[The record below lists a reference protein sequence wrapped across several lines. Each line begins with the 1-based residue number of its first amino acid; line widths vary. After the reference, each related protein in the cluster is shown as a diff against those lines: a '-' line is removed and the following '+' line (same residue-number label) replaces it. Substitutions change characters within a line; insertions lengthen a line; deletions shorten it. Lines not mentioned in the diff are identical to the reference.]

1 MCRVRGL
8 FPLPTPPSTRADEI
22 RELFQHL
29 TWQGRHLLARRLASL
44 DLTVP
49 QYHVLKMLDRLGP
62 SAKMSDVSD
71 ALQMPRS
78 SMTSI
83 TDRLVELGLAQR
95 ASHEWDRRVVM
106 ASITPKG
113 SALVRRI
120 EAANRETLRNALAG
134 RSEADIDHFAGMLRA
149 LVEGIE
155 RDMDEPA
162 APAPAGRL
170 EGAGERP
177 AGVVT

>member
-1 MCRVRGL
+1 M
-8 FPLPTPPSTRADEI
+8 PTPLDARVDEI

-29 TWQGRHLLARRLASL
+29 TWQGRHLLARRL
-44 DLTVP
+44 DPVGLTVP

-71 ALQMPRS
+71 ALQLPRS

-106 ASITPKG
+106 ASITDAG
-113 SALVRRI
+113 ATLVRRI
-120 EAANRETLRNALAG
+120 ETANRRSLQAALAG
-134 RSEADIDHFAGMLRA
+134 RSDGDIDHFAGMLRA

-155 RDMDEPA
+155 RELDGIAPPGPSAQA
-162 APAPAGRL
+162 AGV
-170 EGAGERP
+170 GKRP
-177 AGVVT
+177 TGVVT